1 MKIRNLDLTRNPIN
15 VEHQQLGL
23 PPVEEPVS
31 HPETH
36 PLLRTAMWFIVLV
49 LIALILFLTG
59 RFFLSNNWIGGW
71 QIIGDTL
78 NSRVFWSAVVVGFFA
93 QVVDGALGMA
103 HGVTATTFL
112 LAPGASP
119 GAASASVL
127 IVQIFTTGGSGM
139 HHAKFGHVH
148 KRLFVR
154 LLVPGILGGILG
166 AILVAQIDGAI
177 FKPYISTYLLL
188 LGIYIL
194 SKAFRPLRL
203 RTQPPRHVG
212 KLALLG
218 GLDDAGGGVK
228 VGEWERRGGGG
239 VGVGPSVY
247 FGDKYCLPLELGVAG
262 QGGSGIVPEMGSY
275 GVGVS
280 RLVGAVIEA
289 FHDDA
294 GIIWPDSVAPF
305 RAAILNLKQGDANC
319 DRICDQAY
327 AHFGADALYDDREDR
342 AGVKFADADLMGHPW
357 QIVVGPRGAAAGT
370 VELKRRATGERHELS
385 LEAALAKIG

>member
-103 HGVTATTFL
+103 YGVTATTFL
-112 LAPGASP
+112 LATGASP
-119 GAASASVL
+119 GAASASVH
-127 IVQIFTTGGSGM
+127 IAEIFTTGVSGIS
-139 HHAKFGHVH
+139 HAKFGNVN
-148 KRLFVR
+148 KQLFVR
-154 LLVPGILGGILG
+154 LLVPGILGGVLG
-166 AILVAQIDGAI
+166 AILVTQIDGAI

-203 RTQPPRHVG
+203 RTQAPRHVG
-212 KLALLG
+212 KLALFG
-218 GLDDAGGGVK
+218 GFVDAAGGG
-228 VGEWERRGGGG
+228 GW
-239 VGVGPSVY
+239 GPVVTSTLVSSGNDPRTTIGSVN
-247 FGDKYCLPLELGVAG
+247 FAEFFLTLTSA
-262 QGGSGIVPEMGSY
+262 
-275 GVGVS
+275 
-280 RLVGAVIEA
+280 AV
-289 FHDDA
+289 F
-294 GIIWPDSVAPF
+294 S
-305 RAAILNLKQGDANC
+305 L
-319 DRICDQAY
+319 
-327 AHFGADALYDDREDR
+327 
-342 AGVKFADADLMGHPW
+342 LME
-357 QIVVGPRGAAAGT
+357 T
-370 VELKRRATGERHELS
+370 
-385 LEAALAKIG
+385 